1 MEILA
6 YLSEN
11 GYAHTSR
18 TIQEVSGMLLIQ
30 GGTVKPITGPDLVNG
45 QVLIDE
51 GKIVAVGT
59 NLDVPEGTQVFNAE
73 GCMITPGLIDAHTH
87 IGLDEE
93 AIRWEGADYNEM
105 SDPVTPNMRG
115 IDGINPQDEAFGLA
129 LRGGVT
135 TAITGPGSANVIG
148 GTFTAIKLYGSV
160 VDDMI
165 VKDPV
170 AMKAAFGENPKGCYG
185 QQGRKAPVTRM
196 GVAALLRETL
206 DKTVRYAEEIEEAE
220 KDSTKKRPYDAKLEA
235 MLPVIR
241 REIPLKCHAHRADDM
256 LTAIRIAEEFN
267 IRLTL
272 DHCTD
277 GHLIADVL
285 AKKGYPV
292 LVGPSLGNKS
302 KFELKN
308 KTFATPGILYKAGL
322 PVCIITDAPV
332 IPLYHLPLCA
342 GLAVKEGLPEDEAW
356 RAITINPAKVAGIE
370 SRVGSLEAGKDA
382 DIAIFCGNPL
392 RDIQAWAL
400 EVFVNGKPVLH

>member
-1 MEILA
+1 
-6 YLSEN
+6 
-11 GYAHTSR
+11 
-18 TIQEVSGMLLIQ
+18 MLLIQ
-30 GGTVKPITGPDLVNG
+30 GGLVKPITGPDIENG
-45 QVLIDE
+45 QILIDG
-51 GKIVAVGT
+51 GKIVSVGA
-59 NLDVPEGTQVFNAE
+59 NLTVPEGTEVFHAW
-73 GCMITPGLIDAHTH
+73 GCVITPGLMDAHTH

-93 AIRWEGADYNEM
+93 AIRWEGADYNET

-115 IDGINPQDEAFGLA
+115 IDGINPQDEAFRLA
-129 LRGGVT
+129 LEGGVT
-135 TAITGPGSANVIG
+135 CAVTGPGSANVIG
-148 GTFTAIKLYGSV
+148 GTFSAIKLHGDV

-165 VKDPV
+165 LKDPA

-206 DKTVRYAEEIEEAE
+206 EKTRRYAEEIAEAE
-220 KDSTKKRPYDAKLEA
+220 GDSDKKRPYDAKLEA

-241 REIPLKCHAHRADDM
+241 GEIPLKCHAHRADDM

-308 KTFATPGILYKAGL
+308 KTFATPGILSKAGL

-332 IPLYHLPLCA
+332 IPLYYLALCA
-342 GLAVKEGLPEDEAW
+342 GLAVRDGLPEEEAW
-356 RAITINPAKVAGIE
+356 KAITINPARVAGVE
-370 SRVGSLEAGKDA
+370 GRVGSLEAGKDA
-382 DIAIFCGNPL
+382 DIAVFTSDPL
-392 RDIQAWAL
+392 RDIQARTL
-400 EVFVNGKPVLH
+400 QVFVNGRPVLDR

>member
-1 MEILA
+1 
-6 YLSEN
+6 
-11 GYAHTSR
+11 
-18 TIQEVSGMLLIQ
+18 MLLIQ
-30 GGTVKPITGPDLVNG
+30 GGLVKPITGPDIENG
-45 QVLIDE
+45 QILIDG
-51 GKIVAVGT
+51 GKIVSVGA
-59 NLDVPEGTQVFNAE
+59 NLTVPEGTEVFHAW
-73 GCMITPGLIDAHTH
+73 GCVITPGLMDAHTH

-93 AIRWEGADYNEM
+93 AIRWEGADYNET

-115 IDGINPQDEAFGLA
+115 IDGINPQDEAFRLA
-129 LRGGVT
+129 LEGGVT
-135 TAITGPGSANVIG
+135 CAVTGPGSANVIG
-148 GTFTAIKLYGSV
+148 GTFSAIKLHGDV

-165 VKDPV
+165 LKDPA

-206 DKTVRYAEEIEEAE
+206 EKTRRYAEEIAEAE
-220 KDSTKKRPYDAKLEA
+220 GDSDKKRPYDAKLEA

-241 REIPLKCHAHRADDM
+241 GEIPLKCHAHRADDM

-308 KTFATPGILYKAGL
+308 KTFATPGILSKAGL

-332 IPLYHLPLCA
+332 IPLYYLALCA
-342 GLAVKEGLPEDEAW
+342 GLAVRDGLPEEEAW
-356 RAITINPAKVAGIE
+356 KAITINPARVAGVE
-370 SRVGSLEAGKDA
+370 ERVGSLEAGKDA
-382 DIAIFCGNPL
+382 DIAVFTSDPL
-392 RDIQAWAL
+392 RDIQARTL
-400 EVFVNGKPVLH
+400 QVFVNGRPVLDR